1 MELDSLPLDAIIV
14 YLVSRREGWRVEIHY
29 RPESIIILFSAIIE
43 RERDIEK
50 QITEGQ
56 KRERERAGE

>member
-14 YLVSRREGWRVEIHY
+14 YLVSRREDWRVEIHY

-43 RERDIEK
+43 REREIDKCRETKI
-50 QITEGQ
+50 Q
-56 KRERERAGE
+56 KDKKER